1 MHKIKKLVIL
11 LAIAFTFVYCGQT
24 AYNTR
29 GLEQYDQFQF
39 AKKLFNDGEYKES
52 QIVFDRIARLNIVS
66 EWSDSAQYLLGEAY
80 FKDKSYILAQ
90 SEFDRLVRGLPGSL
104 LVKDAYFKIA
114 QCYFMLSPKSS
125 LDQDYSLKA
134 IQAYDRFLAQ
144 YPFDTTYKEIIND
157 NKDKLTDKLAKK
169 EFEIAH
175 LYYKMGDY
183 GAAIVYYDFILTNPE
198 YYNSSYAK
206 KALYEKALSQK
217 KLKKFKEAQESLQ
230 IFLEQFTEEDSLR
243 EKVRQNM
250 TEIKIAIAKI
260 DTVRTP
266 Y

>member
-1 MHKIKKLVIL
+1 MKMQGIKKLVIL
-11 LAIAFTFVYCGQT
+11 SAIVFTFVYCGQS

-29 GLEQYDQFQF
+29 GLSQFDQFQF

-66 EWSDSAQYLLGEAY
+66 EWSDSAQYMLGEAY

-90 SEFDRLVRGLPGSL
+90 SEYDRLVRGLPGSL

-114 QCYFMLSPKSS
+114 QCYCMLSPKSS
-125 LDQDYSLKA
+125 LDQVYSLKA
-134 IQAYDRFLAQ
+134 IQAYERFLVQ
-144 YPFDTTYKEIIND
+144 FPFDTTYKKIIND
-157 NKDKLTDKLAKK
+157 NLNELADKLAKK

-183 GAAIVYYDFILTNPE
+183 TAAIVYYDFILIDHYT
-198 YYNSSYAK
+198 SSYAK
-206 KALYEKALSQK
+206 EALYEKALSQK
-217 KLKKFKEAQESLQ
+217 KLKKYKEAQETLQ
-230 IFLEQFTEEDSLR
+230 IFLEQFSEDRRIL
-243 EKVRQNM
+243 KVRKNLA
-250 TEIKIAIAKI
+250 EIKNVIAKS
-260 DTVRTP
+260 DTVSVP